1 MYHSLAV
8 DICIVLVTRG
18 KCGGRKSRKGEK
30 WRGGKRKKKY
40 TLVEEEMYGKKI
52 NKPLN

>member
-18 KCGGRKSRKGEK
+18 KCGGRKSRKGE
-30 WRGGKRKKKY
+30 GKRKKKY

-52 NKPLN
+52 NKPLI

>member
-30 WRGGKRKKKY
+30 WRGGKRKKKIH
-40 TLVEEEMYGKKI
+40 TSGGRNVWKE
-52 NKPLN
+52 N

>member
-18 KCGGRKSRKGEK
+18 KCGGRKSRKGE
-30 WRGGKRKKKY
+30 GKRKKKIH
-40 TLVEEEMYGKKI
+40 TSGGRNVWKE
-52 NKPLN
+52 N